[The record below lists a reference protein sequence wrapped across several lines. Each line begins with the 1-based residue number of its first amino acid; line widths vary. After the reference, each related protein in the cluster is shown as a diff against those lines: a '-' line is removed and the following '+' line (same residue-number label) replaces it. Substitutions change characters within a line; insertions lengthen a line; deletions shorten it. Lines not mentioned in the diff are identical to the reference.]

1 MRSTYQS
8 LITITQTWKRK
19 KRRKKKKKRKKK
31 EEKEKTNAPETLSSS
46 HFHFIDTFQTLW
58 S

>member
-1 MRSTYQS
+1 MEE
-8 LITITQTWKRK
+8 
-19 KRRKKKKKRKKK
+19 KKKKEKKEKKKKK